1 MYVRYLHGQG
11 AVGSSEPSI
20 VSNHSMEGRRSL
32 NPKIRFLQL
41 VRLTSSTTNIE
52 NLIITFLRSSDFR
65 LLSDD
70 FPEILTIEHR
80 THGKN
85 LLRTWYFDVVLSDL
99 VQRSVTLLSVYTFT
113 CSAYLNHLDLIKS
126 CLCPSM
132 EKAPSL
138 ATGNKN
144 IPRAWH
150 DLGWFPVSSKI

>member
-70 FPEILTIEHR
+70 FPEILTIEDK
-80 THGKN
+80 THGKKPFAH
-85 LLRTWYFDVVLSDL
+85 LVLR
-99 VQRSVTLLSVYTFT
+99 RSSLRPRAKERDTPLLSVYTFT
-113 CSAYLNHLDLIKS
+113 CSAYLNHLDLIIKS
-126 CLCPSM
+126 CLCP
-132 EKAPSL
+132 
-138 ATGNKN
+138 
-144 IPRAWH
+144 I
-150 DLGWFPVSSKI
+150 VSDRKQNYSPGMA